1 MSGLSL
7 VVATLAASSR
17 KVPVGDELFPSS
29 PSDQTFVVPAG
40 VYYISA
46 VAIGG
51 GAFPVNRFGGGGGG
65 LGWVGQIAVT
75 PGETLTVR
83 VGVGGVNISSPNGGD
98 SYVKRGATTL
108 VAGYGGQSNGTGG
121 GYVGDGGGNGGTGGS
136 PYTATGTA
144 NGGGGGGAGG
154 YTGNGGNGGNGGIS
168 SPTNGSAGTGGGA
181 GGGGG
186 GYYSSG
192 SNYRGGGGGGGVG
205 VLGAGVSG
213 NGGTSGG
220 GGGGG
225 SGGSSGTSGFN
236 GGSAGAPGT
245 YGGGAGAPTFPD
257 GIVYSGQQGA
267 VYIIYGPNRSYP
279 NNVA

>member
-17 KVPVGDELFPSS
+17 KVPVGSQLFTGS
-29 PSDQTFVVPAG
+29 PSDQSFVVPAG

-51 GAFPVNRFGGGGGG
+51 GAYPVNRFGGGGGG
-65 LGWVGQIAVT
+65 LGWVSQIAVT

-83 VGVGGVNISSPNGGD
+83 AGEGGQNISSANGSD

-121 GYVGDGGGNGGTGGS
+121 GYVGDGGGNGGTGGT
-136 PYTATGTA
+136 PLTGSGRS

-154 YTGNGGNGGNGGIS
+154 YTGNGGNGGNGGNA
-168 SPTNGSAGTGGGA
+168 SPTNGSAGVGGGA

-192 SNYRGGGGGGGVG
+192 TNYRGGGGGGGVG
-205 VLGAGVSG
+205 ASGAGVSG
-213 NGGTSGG
+213 VAGASGG

-225 SGGSSGTSGFN
+225 SGGSAGTSGFN
-236 GGSAGAPGT
+236 GGGAGQPGT

-257 GIVYSGQQGA
+257 GTIYSGQIGA
-267 VYIIYGPNRSYP
+267 VRIIYGPNRSYP
-279 NNVA
+279 NNAA